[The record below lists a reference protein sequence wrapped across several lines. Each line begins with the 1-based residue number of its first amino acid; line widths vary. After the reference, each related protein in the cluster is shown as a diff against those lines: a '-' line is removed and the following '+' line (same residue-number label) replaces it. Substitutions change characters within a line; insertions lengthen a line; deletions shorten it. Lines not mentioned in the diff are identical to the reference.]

1 MNALS
6 NEGQFKVSL
15 ASRRGICFPI
25 KCGWRRVW
33 EKEKPQL
40 RTNHHKEQ
48 QGHQVQK
55 HNIKW
60 VKNVGK
66 LEIFKFYEGTYFQLN
81 KTMGGRWRHSAVL
94 KHVCS
99 SAWDPEHILT
109 RSAFAVKG
117 FLFSDFWDFHHYGSK
132 MWM

>member
-1 MNALS
+1 MLRVTKANLKSVLHQGGAYAFPLNVAGGGYEKRRS
-6 NEGQFKVSL
+6 HSSEPVITKNNRDIKYRSTTLNG
-15 ASRRGICFPI
+15 SRML
-25 KCGWRRVW
+25 
-33 EKEKPQL
+33 E
-40 RTNHHKEQ
+40 N
-48 QGHQVQK
+48 
-55 HNIKW
+55 
-60 VKNVGK
+60 
-66 LEIFKFYEGTYFQLN
+66 LEIFKFYKGMYFQLN